1 MGKGEAVIVCCLGD
15 RPTAADGSSDA
26 STCMRGVPD
35 ERVAAGGRYR
45 RRMMYRAR
53 RLSGAAL
60 AITMFATLA
69 LALAL
74 SANAGAQKNQPVKV
88 NLT

>member
-1 MGKGEAVIVCCLGD
+1 
-15 RPTAADGSSDA
+15 
-26 STCMRGVPD
+26 
-35 ERVAAGGRYR
+35 
-45 RRMMYRAR
+45 MYRAR